1 MSKGK
6 SYLAEYRAERQEG
19 RLWIRLSVRN
29 ERSPFGAG
37 GGTDV
42 LHYKRNG
49 KRRRVFYRAF
59 RARISRGAL
68 RGPRFRGQNE
78 RRGKLIF
85 ELSGENS
92 AEILYALGLVK
103 RNGEFS
109 KGIRK
114 KTVSDR
120 ECALAYIKG
129 AFLGGGSCILPS
141 DGGRTGYHLEFVF
154 PEQKPAE
161 DFRALLDGEEL
172 LAKTVRRSGAFVV
185 YVKSKETISDFL
197 SVVGAENAL
206 KKFSLLVEKRDEAN
220 RNNRAANCFSGNA
233 DKTATAAVR
242 QVMAIRAIEENVGLC
257 SLEEEMRETAKARLD
272 YPALSLKELAEK
284 LNVSKSCLNHRLRR
298 IEEISRECGRND

>member
-1 MSKGK
+1 M
-6 SYLAEYRAERQEG
+6 
-19 RLWIRLSVRN
+19 
-29 ERSPFGAG
+29 
-37 GGTDV
+37 
-42 LHYKRNG
+42 
-49 KRRRVFYRAF
+49 
-59 RARISRGAL
+59 
-68 RGPRFRGQNE
+68 
-78 RRGKLIF
+78 
-85 ELSGENS
+85 
-92 AEILYALGLVK
+92 
-103 RNGEFS
+103 
-109 KGIRK
+109 
-114 KTVSDR
+114 
-120 ECALAYIKG
+120 
-129 AFLGGGSCILPS
+129 
-141 DGGRTGYHLEFVF
+141 
-154 PEQKPAE
+154 
-161 DFRALLDGEEL
+161 DGEEL